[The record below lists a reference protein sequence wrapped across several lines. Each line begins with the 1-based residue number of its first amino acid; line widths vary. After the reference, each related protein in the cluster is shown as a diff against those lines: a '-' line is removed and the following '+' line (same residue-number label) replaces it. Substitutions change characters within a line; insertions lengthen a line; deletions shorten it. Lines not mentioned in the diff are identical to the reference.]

1 MMGGVEPD
9 EPLNDQIDGNNDVE
23 EPRHDQNENAGNEC
37 NNGRKFGGGDDHD
50 LPRRWI
56 DFGAIA
62 QVQAEIDKLSTPKTR
77 FGSSMMTALG
87 NRQFATFHSAASGAV
102 MTI

>member
-1 MMGGVEPD
+1 M
-9 EPLNDQIDGNNDVE
+9 
-23 EPRHDQNENAGNEC
+23 
-37 NNGRKFGGGDDHD
+37 
-50 LPRRWI
+50 
-56 DFGAIA
+56 A
-62 QVQAEIDKLSTPKTR
+62 QVRAEIDKLSTPKTR